1 MRLIYSSFCWL
12 CLFFFFF
19 FSILCFHNN
28 VSEYGFIF
36 IYAALQLLDTYLQ
49 SEELLFSL
57 FLKKNFQPLTP
68 RILLF
73 STLFYWGGLHKL
85 EFLILSILSLS
96 RFNIFCLCD
105 FSRFFYAVSLDPYS
119 SLHILSAISN
129 LPFYLSI
136 EFLNFND
143 HIYFICVSS
152 NWLIFSVISSLCN
165 LGIGYYA
172 FNYF

>member
-1 MRLIYSSFCWL
+1 M
-12 CLFFFFF
+12 
-19 FSILCFHNN
+19 
-28 VSEYGFIF
+28 
-36 IYAALQLLDTYLQ
+36 
-49 SEELLFSL
+49 
-57 FLKKNFQPLTP
+57 
-68 RILLF
+68 LF

-96 RFNIFCLCD
+96 LFNIFCLCD

-119 SLHILSAISN
+119 SLHLLSAISN

-172 FNYF
+172 FNFFLTYFLFIFWLLVYHLKFFHLKSFLVFHILDW